1 MIKLHEKDLRD
12 ISRELGR
19 LSVYSPGAAIGFGGA
34 ILGLLIVLDAKY
46 GGTVLVR
53 TPATLVGSD
62 KAADLQKT
70 TSTNE
75 SEKGESDLLCTCGLA
90 ADRKC
95 DRGPKATQ
103 KDK

>member
-19 LSVYSPGAAIGFGGA
+19 LSAYSPGAALGFGGV
-34 ILGLLIVLDAKY
+34 ILGVLMVLDARH

-53 TPATLVGSD
+53 TPAALAGSD
-62 KAADLQKT
+62 KAADLQKA

-75 SEKGESDLLCTCGLA
+75 PEKGESNLLCTCGLP

-95 DRGPKATQ
+95 DGGPKATQ
-103 KDK
+103 KDN